1 MFLQMAR
8 LGMREMLGRK
18 RMTLSSILGIVVAL
32 FVFLSTE
39 AITKGATQTFTS
51 EDTGNLIVQQK
62 GTLGEAGGSFLP
74 IAYEARLRELGAQ
87 LVVPEIHAFAGSAT
101 EAITLFRGVPL
112 ESYASLET
120 FQIRQGSQLAPG
132 DEGRVMV
139 GSNIAE
145 ARDLR
150 PGGMFLFRGEEFP
163 VTGVFE
169 TGTIADNEV
178 WVDLDTASRLFNL
191 GSEVSVFVIRGD
203 EALTSRIED
212 ALPVEVT
219 KEFEAF
225 ESFNRTLQGIILILR
240 TVSAVMAIAV
250 VLAIANV
257 MFTVVRQRQR
267 EMAVLRSI
275 GFGRAEMVF
284 YVMVQAFV
292 LSVLGFLVA
301 VALAFLVIA
310 PLKLETFGL
319 IIKPSIDA
327 GVLFGAL
334 LLTLFIGT
342 VSAAYPARMAAGLN
356 IAATMRQE

>member
-8 LGMREMLGRK
+8 LAMREMLGRK
-18 RMTLSSILGIVVAL
+18 RTTISSILGIVVAL
-32 FVFLSTE
+32 FVFLSIE
-39 AITKGATQTFTS
+39 AVTKGAAQTFSS

-62 GTLGEAGGSFLP
+62 GILGEAGGSFLP
-74 IAYEARLRELGAQ
+74 ISYEARLKELGAQ
-87 LVVPEIHAFAGSAT
+87 LVVPEIHAFGRSASDG
-101 EAITLFRGVPL
+101 IVLFRGIPL
-112 ESYASLET
+112 ESYTSLEK
-120 FQIRQGSQLAPG
+120 FRMKEGAQLGPG

-145 ARDLR
+145 AKDLR
-150 PGGMFLFRGEEFP
+150 PGGMFIFRGEEFP
-163 VTGVFE
+163 VNGVFE
-169 TGTIADNEV
+169 TGTIADNGV

-191 GSEVSVFVIRGD
+191 GSDVSVFLIRGD
-203 EALTSRIED
+203 EALTSRIEA

-225 ESFNRTLQGIILILR
+225 ESFAQGLQGIILILR

-250 VLAIANV
+250 ALAIANV

-284 YVMVQAFV
+284 YVMAQAFV
-292 LSVLGFLVA
+292 LSLLGFLVA

-310 PLKLETFGL
+310 PLKLETFGF
-319 IIKPSIDA
+319 IIRPSMDA

-334 LLTLFIGT
+334 LLTLVIGT
-342 VSAAYPARMAAGLN
+342 LSAAYPARLAAGLN

>member
-32 FVFLSTE
+32 FVFLSIE

-74 IAYEARLRELGAQ
+74 IAYEETLRELGAQ
-87 LVVPEIHAFAGSAT
+87 LVVPEIHAFGGSASET
-101 EAITLFRGVPL
+101 VVLFRGIPL
-112 ESYASLET
+112 ESYASLEK
-120 FQIRQGSQLAPG
+120 FRMKEGSQLGPG
-132 DEGRVMV
+132 DEGKVMV

-145 ARDLR
+145 AKDLR
-150 PGGMFLFRGEEFP
+150 PGGVFLYRGEEFP
-163 VTGVFE
+163 VKGVFE

-178 WVDLDTASRLFNL
+178 WVDLDTASQLFNL
-191 GSEVSVFVIRGD
+191 GSEVSVFVIRAD
-203 EALTSRIED
+203 EALTARIED

-225 ESFNRTLQGIILILR
+225 ESFNQAIQGIILILR

-267 EMAVLRSI
+267 QMAVLRSI
-275 GFGRAEMVF
+275 GFGRAEMIF

-292 LSVLGFLVA
+292 LSLLGFLVA

-310 PLKLETFGL
+310 PLKLDTFGL
-319 IIKPSIDA
+319 LIKPTIDA

-334 LLTLFIGT
+334 LLTLVIGT
-342 VSAAYPARMAAGLN
+342 LAAAYPARLAAGLN
-356 IAATMRQE
+356 IADTMRQE

>member
-32 FVFLSTE
+32 FVFLSIE

-74 IAYEARLRELGAQ
+74 IAYEATLRELGAQ
-87 LVVPEIHAFAGSAT
+87 LVVPEIHAFGGSASET
-101 EAITLFRGVPL
+101 VVLFRGIPL
-112 ESYASLET
+112 ESYASLEK
-120 FQIRQGSQLAPG
+120 FRMKEGSQLGPG
-132 DEGRVMV
+132 DEGKVMV

-145 ARDLR
+145 AKDLR
-150 PGGMFLFRGEEFP
+150 PGGVFLYRGEEFP
-163 VTGVFE
+163 VKGVFE

-225 ESFNRTLQGIILILR
+225 ETFNRALQGIILILR

-292 LSVLGFLVA
+292 LSLLGFLVA

-319 IIKPSIDA
+319 VIKPSMDA
-327 GVLFGAL
+327 GVLLGAL
-334 LLTLFIGT
+334 LLTLVIGT
-342 VSAAYPARMAAGLN
+342 LSAAYPARLAAGLN